1 MATKQ
6 LKSWK
11 ETRRHKAI
19 ELLKLDWTQEKVA
32 LAYGVSQST
41 VSTWKKAYDKNG
53 VSGLNIK
60 KYSGKQPRLNKDQE
74 EQLKKYLN
82 KGATSFGFIG
92 NFWTQKR
99 VSRLILEQF
108 SVILKPR
115 SCGDLLKRLNYSLKK
130 PQLKSYDQNP
140 EKVREWKEEK
150 IVEIKKRLKLEML

>member
-1 MATKQ
+1 MAAKE

-11 ETRRHKAI
+11 ETRRQKAI
-19 ELLKLDWTQEKVA
+19 ELLESGWTQKKVA
-32 LAYGVSQST
+32 QAYGVNQST
-41 VSTWKKAYDKNG
+41 VSTWKTAYKKKG
-53 VSGLNIK
+53 LSGLVIK
-60 KYSGKQPRLNKDQE
+60 KYPGKQPRLNKNQE

-82 KGATSFGFIG
+82 QGASSFGFIG

-140 EKVREWKEEK
+140 EKVRVWKKEK
-150 IVEIKKRLKLEML
+150 IVEIKKSKS